1 MRSGSLRV
9 AIVLLVAAAG
19 AASSGCGVFGRDYE
33 YEEEL
38 SLSIDGSATIT
49 VNASVVALVALRGAP
64 FEPDP
69 AARPDADRVR
79 GLFAGPGVEVRTP
92 KFSRRAGREFVH
104 VRVDVPDVRQL
115 TRVALFSWSSYQF
128 EQSGEAFVFRQ
139 VVGKPSG
146 RPVGDVGWNGEELVA
161 FRMHIPSK
169 VLFENAS
176 TDVQRGNILAWEQ
189 RLTDRL
195 AGAPI
200 DLHVEMAPESILYS
214 TLLLFGATI
223 VAAAAVFAAAVWWLI
238 RRGAR
243 SLAEVTAAPTPA
255 APRPR
260 SRGYP

>member
-1 MRSGSLRV
+1 V
-9 AIVLLVAAAG
+9 A
-19 AASSGCGVFGRDYE
+19 
-33 YEEEL
+33 
-38 SLSIDGSATIT
+38 
-49 VNASVVALVALRGAP
+49 P
-64 FEPDP
+64 
-69 AARPDADRVR
+69 
-79 GLFAGPGVEVRTP
+79 
-92 KFSRRAGREFVH
+92 
-104 VRVDVPDVRQL
+104 
-115 TRVALFSWSSYQF
+115 FSWSSYQF